1 MIYDAIQAIL
11 MVIIIIAIGYFVA
24 HKGWGGESVTSFISK
39 LIVNITLP
47 CTAITAFVN
56 NFTAETISD
65 AWMYILASFAAIAIA
80 FVISKLFIKIGKI
93 DRTQRG
99 VFTALFAFSNSVYV
113 GLPIATAIFGE
124 PAIVFALFYYVA
136 NTTFANSIGYVGIA
150 RDGMERACLSKN
162 CFGPKDVVK
171 KILQPPMIAV
181 VLGFV
186 LVMCNIKLP
195 DFLHSA
201 LSYTGNITSPL
212 ALIFVGMI
220 LQRTGLS
227 CLKQMDKKMSLAL
240 VGRFVISPL
249 AMLLMA
255 ACFGLADLPTQVLV
269 IQTGLPAMV
278 GTAIF
283 AEVLG
288 ADTSFA
294 AKGVV
299 VTTLFSFVTVPLY
312 VLLMTGV

>member
-1 MIYDAIQAIL
+1 MKKVLCIVLAVVLCIS
-11 MVIIIIAIGYFVA
+11 VGSVA
-24 HKGWGGESVTSFISK
+24 FAEESPV
-39 LIVNITLP
+39 
-47 CTAITAFVN
+47 
-56 NFTAETISD
+56 
-65 AWMYILASFAAIAIA
+65 ASWIEMGIR
-80 FVISKLFIKIGKI
+80 
-93 DRTQRG
+93 DR
-99 VFTALFAFSNSVYV
+99 
-113 GLPIATAIFGE
+113 
-124 PAIVFALFYYVA
+124 
-136 NTTFANSIGYVGIA
+136 
-150 RDGMERACLSKN
+150 SKN

-195 DFLHSA
+195 DLLHSA

-255 ACFGLADLPTQVLV
+255 ACFGLADLPTQVSV
-269 IQTGLPAMV
+269 S
-278 GTAIF
+278 
-283 AEVLG
+283 
-288 ADTSFA
+288 DTH
-294 AKGVV
+294 
-299 VTTLFSFVTVPLY
+299 L
-312 VLLMTGV
+312 